1 MSAARAGACL
11 LAAALLGGCASSPSV
26 PVSTLVPGEAIP
38 LQNPGF
44 VGEANGRI
52 PGWSMLEHASGN
64 SYTFVA
70 DTEHFALSPPSSV
83 RIRRHGREIF
93 GIMEQRV
100 RVKPEWVNR
109 TVRLS
114 AYLKTQGATGT
125 GAGLMMQAR
134 SGYEHILANDHMDN
148 SRVRGDQPWRQYAVQ
163 FKVPPST
170 WWLNVGVMLEDQGT
184 LWADDVKLELV
195 D

>member
-1 MSAARAGACL
+1 MSAVRAGACL
-11 LAAALLGGCASSPSV
+11 LAAALLAGCASAPSG
-26 PVSTLVPGEAIP
+26 PASTLAPGEAIA

-70 DTEHFALSPPSSV
+70 DTEHFTSPPSSV
-83 RIRRHGREIF
+83 RIRRHGREIY

-100 RVKPEWVNR
+100 RAKPEWANR

-114 AYLKTQGATGT
+114 AYLRTQGATGT
-125 GAGLMMQAR
+125 GAALMLQAR
-134 SGYEHILANDHMDN
+134 NGYEHILVNDHMDDR
-148 SRVRGDQPWRQYAVQ
+148 RVRGDQPWRQYAVQ

-170 WWLNVGVMLEDQGT
+170 WWLQVGVMLENEGT